1 MRTAFFVMR
10 EMSRRMIRTLI
21 NLKRLLK
28 LSEGELLVL
37 LMFGGATNRT
47 LAFLGS
53 YFTS

>member
-21 NLKRLLK
+21 NLKRLVK
-28 LSEGELLVL
+28 LSEGELLVF
-37 LMFGGATNRT
+37 LMFGGVINRM

-53 YFTS
+53 NFTS